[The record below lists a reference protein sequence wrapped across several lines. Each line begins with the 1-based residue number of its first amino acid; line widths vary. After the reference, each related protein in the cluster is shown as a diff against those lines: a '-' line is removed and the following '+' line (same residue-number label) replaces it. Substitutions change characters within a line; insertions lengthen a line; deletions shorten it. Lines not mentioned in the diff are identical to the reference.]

1 MILFKNKTFK
11 LNALLFFLGSSV
23 LLPACQ
29 STVPIQQ
36 QTAKKDTQKITAKK
50 STTVR
55 ESEPKP
61 LWNEVK
67 KTEEEKVTHPVVTQL
82 LTEALLLRQQGNYS
96 QAIVTAERALT
107 IDSKEAK
114 VYLELARIRLAQGE
128 SDWARQLLL
137 KAKRF
142 SQDKHT
148 SAEINRQLN
157 NL

>member
-1 MILFKNKTFK
+1 MIFFKNKTLK
-11 LNALLFFLGSSV
+11 TNALLFFLGSSV
-23 LLPACQ
+23 LLSACQ
-29 STVPIQQ
+29 STAPIQQ
-36 QTAKKDTQKITAKK
+36 QTAKKDTQKITVKK

-128 SDWARQLLL
+128 NDWARQLLL

-148 SAEINRQLN
+148 SAEITRQLN